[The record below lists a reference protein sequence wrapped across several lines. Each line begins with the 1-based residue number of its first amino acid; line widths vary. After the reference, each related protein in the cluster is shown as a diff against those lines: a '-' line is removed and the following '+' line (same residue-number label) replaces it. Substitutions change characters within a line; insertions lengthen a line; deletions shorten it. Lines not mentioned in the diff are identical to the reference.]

1 MIDAEKIELTQ
12 MGQWLGSMP
21 IGLIVVDSAGLIQ
34 YANPLAL
41 QLFGYSK
48 SEMVGICV
56 EALVPQRFGSHT
68 HQREAYTKNPEQRAM
83 GAGRHLYGRRKD
95 GSEFPVEVG
104 LAPVDYAAGKGT
116 LCSVVDISERRRA
129 EDEKDELLHQLDNRN
144 DKILALYRVSE
155 LMRIND
161 LQDLSLQHIAEA
173 ARAGLART
181 PVSGVRIVHDGKSVD
196 DPGFQAAEWVIIRPI
211 EVNGKVRGSLELHI
225 AVPEDSTDD
234 EFRGRKEQFLDA
246 VAGVVSDAI
255 ERIEANAKV
264 MHASKLA
271 AVGELAAGVG
281 HEINNPI
288 NGIINCAEILLK
300 DAPADSKQA
309 KYLELIRKESE
320 RVAGIVASLLAFS
333 RQDRESHSLARIC
346 DVVTRVL
353 DFCRKRIEKSHIVLQ
368 VDVPEDLPRILCRS
382 EQLQQV
388 MMNLLMNAVHALDER
403 YPEPNPDKVLS
414 VKAYVA
420 PIEGKDWLQ
429 LIVEDHGCGIQ
440 PEHIGRVFDPFFS
453 TKDKDKG
460 TGLGLSVS
468 DGIVK
473 SHAGSILLESE
484 VNRFTR
490 FTISLP
496 LPPPKEPVI
505 HGAR

>member
-1 MIDAEKIELTQ
+1 MVDADKIELTQ
-12 MGQWLGSMP
+12 MGQWMDSMP
-21 IGLIVVDSAGLIQ
+21 IGLLVVDDSGFIQ
-34 YANPLAL
+34 YANRLAME
-41 QLFGYSK
+41 LFRYGK
-48 SEMVGICV
+48 DEMVGLCV
-56 EALVPQRFGSHT
+56 DALVPPRFGHHPS
-68 HQREAYTKNPEQRAM
+68 QRAAFAAHPEQRAM
-83 GAGRHLYGRRKD
+83 GAGRHLFGIRKD

-104 LAPVDYAAGKGT
+104 LAPVDYAAGKGV
-116 LCSVVDISERRRA
+116 LCSVVDISARRRA
-129 EDEKDELLHQLDNRN
+129 EDEKDELLRELDNRN

-155 LMRIND
+155 LMRISEM
-161 LQDLSLQHIAEA
+161 QELSFHRIAEA

-181 PVSGVRIVHDGKSVD
+181 PVSGVRIIHDGKSVD
-196 DPGFQAAEWVIIRPI
+196 DPAFEAADWVISRPI
-211 EVNGKVRGSLELHI
+211 EVNSKVRGSVEVHI
-225 AVPEDSTDD
+225 AAPRHQTDAD
-234 EFRGRKEQFLDA
+234 FGARKEQFLDA
-246 VAGVVSDAI
+246 VAGVLSDAI

-288 NGIINCAEILLK
+288 NGIINCAEILLR

-346 DVVTRVL
+346 DVITRVL
-353 DFCRKRIEKSHIVLQ
+353 DFCRKRIEKSHIVLY
-368 VDVPEDLPRILCRS
+368 VDVSENLPKILCRS

-388 MMNLLMNAVHALDER
+388 VMNLFMNAVHALDER
-403 YPEPNPDKVLS
+403 YPEPNPDKLLS
-414 VKAYVA
+414 VKALVA
-420 PIEGKDWLQ
+420 TVDGKECIQ

-440 PEHIGRVFDPFFS
+440 PEYLDRVFDPFFS

-473 SHAGSILLESE
+473 SHGGNILLESE

-496 LPPPKEPVI
+496 LPAPKEQVI
-505 HGAR
+505 HGAG